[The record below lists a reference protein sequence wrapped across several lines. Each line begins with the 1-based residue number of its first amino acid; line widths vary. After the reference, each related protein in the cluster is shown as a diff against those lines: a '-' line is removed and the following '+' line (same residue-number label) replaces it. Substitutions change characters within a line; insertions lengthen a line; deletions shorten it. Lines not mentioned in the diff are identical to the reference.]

1 MTKAGTSIGANYREA
16 SMERSR
22 ADFKNEIK
30 IFENEASETQYWIE
44 VIVEAISQ
52 L

>member
-1 MTKAGTSIGANYREA
+1 MIRAGTSIDVNHREA
-16 SMERSR
+16 NMKRSR

-30 IFENEASETQYWIE
+30 ICENEASETQFWIE